1 MLKKR
6 ISAVLVV
13 KNGLVVQSFGF
24 STHLPIGKITQ
35 SVRNLAN
42 WKVDEI
48 IILDISAAARGQVDL
63 DLIKAASAASAGT
76 PLIYG
81 GGIHNAQVAN
91 KVIRNGA
98 DRLVIGAS
106 LIDGTCSPQSIA
118 EATGAQAVILS
129 LPLIQNVE
137 GLFVFNYNSGTSC
150 KIDAYQDL
158 YLNQSVS
165 EVLLT
170 DVTSVGRLDQGFS
183 LLDACKT
190 QFKGVSQILYG
201 GIAATDIT
209 SLLGNNDVASV
220 AIGNK
225 LQHQELSYWHVKQSL
240 TPQHDNFPRKINA
253 L

>member
-6 ISAVLVV
+6 ISAILVV
-13 KNGLVVQSFGF
+13 KNRLVVQSLGF

-35 SVRNLAN
+35 SVHNLAN

-63 DLIKAASAASAGT
+63 ELIKAASAACAGT

-81 GGIHNAQVAN
+81 GGIHNTQVAN
-91 KVIRNGA
+91 EAIRNGA
-98 DRLVIGAS
+98 DRLIIGAS

-118 EATGAQAVILS
+118 EAIGAQAVILS
-129 LPLIQNVE
+129 LPLIQNGE
-137 GLFVFNYNSGTSC
+137 GLFVFNYNSGISC

-158 YLNQSVS
+158 YLDQNVS

-170 DVTSVGRLDQGFS
+170 DVTSVGGLDKGFS
-183 LLDACKT
+183 LSDVCAT

-209 SLLGNNDVASV
+209 SLLANNDVVSV

-225 LQHQELSYWHVKQSL
+225 LQHQELSYWHIKQSL
-240 TPQHDNFPRKINA
+240 APQYDNFPRKINV